1 MDGHKFNKKELIPIA
16 ALLIF
21 IVIVLVLC
29 AVSAGR
35 DTAAMREDSVMRKG
49 DAMQETEDSALE
61 PEEKSGAGTEDGEP
75 AKKDGTLT
83 EVKETIGFEEDVA
96 AESASS
102 DREEVS
108 VHKIEPA
115 LEEENRSEAISGN
128 GVSGNTVTVQKT
140 NVEMLAEMMDY
151 WSRGN
156 VEAVEDLSGLP
167 HYRSMSASLQGPS
180 YFYYYGD
187 RNGEGRPDGTGIAVY
202 GEDQYY
208 YGQWSDGVR
217 SGEGS
222 WLKMYYYNDSD
233 TESDRALISHSYTG
247 SWQNNLPNGEGHE
260 QYGIDIE
267 QASTG
272 SRYWQNVMGDFQD
285 GLYNGEMYIVT
296 EDAGGNLQE
305 WYGNASQGVFETFDG
320 RDQEGRVPICQ
331 DAKNP
336 DSHLWIRPLDNLD
349 LGLTEIREQVAARG
363 GS

>member
-1 MDGHKFNKKELIPIA
+1 MDGHNFNKKELIPIA

-21 IVIVLVLC
+21 IVIVLILC

-35 DTAAMREDSVMRKG
+35 DAATMQEDTAAM
-49 DAMQETEDSALE
+49 QEGVEGENAVVLQDESGIPGTAEQTE
-61 PEEKSGAGTEDGEP
+61 
-75 AKKDGTLT
+75 GTLT
-83 EVKETIGFEEDVA
+83 EVKETVGFEEDAA
-96 AESASS
+96 AESTSS
-102 DREEVS
+102 DRDEVS
-108 VHKIEPA
+108 AHQIEPA
-115 LEEENRSEAISGN
+115 IEEEGRSEAVSGN
-128 GVSGNTVTVQKT
+128 GVNGNTVTVQKT

-156 VEAVEDLSGLP
+156 VEAVEDLSGLS
-167 HYRSMSASLQGPS
+167 HYRSMSDSLQGPS

-222 WLKMYYYNDSD
+222 WLKMYYDSD
-233 TESDRALISHSYTG
+233 PDRNSDRALISHSYTG

-260 QYGIDIE
+260 QYGIDIK
-267 QASTG
+267 QAQAG
-272 SRYWQNVMGDFQD
+272 SRYWQNMMGEFRD
-285 GLYNGEMYIVT
+285 GLYDGEMYIVT
-296 EDAGGNLQE
+296 IDAGGNVQE
-305 WYGNASQGVFETFDG
+305 WYGSASQGVFETFGG

-336 DSHLWIRPLDNLD
+336 DSHLWIRPLDNMD
-349 LGLTEIREQVAARG
+349 LGLTEVREQVTALRG
-363 GS
+363 N